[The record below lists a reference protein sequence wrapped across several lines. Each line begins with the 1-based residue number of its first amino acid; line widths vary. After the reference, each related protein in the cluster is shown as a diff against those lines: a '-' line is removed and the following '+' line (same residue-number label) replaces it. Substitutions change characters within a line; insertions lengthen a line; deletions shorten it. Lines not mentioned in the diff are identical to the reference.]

1 VHVNGPAKSLPFIPG
16 VRMQG
21 LTAGVLLK
29 EAHCELLRLMPE
41 GKGYK
46 EKWTVILAKC
56 TFGVL
61 DNLRARLGRDST
73 YSERQEVHA
82 RITAQSAGLQAAL
95 RAVKDGGDAP
105 GVEKG
110 VLAPHGGVLTIFH
123 SKDSAR
129 AVVPFE
135 KFVWADR
142 ENEAAMREHPLAAAI
157 LELREELGP
166 TAESSCVELAR
177 GFYSKMIQDGNG
189 MILWGRGYRFEIFDE
204 AGNDAFI
211 FERTA

>member
-1 VHVNGPAKSLPFIPG
+1 MD
-16 VRMQG
+16 R
-21 LTAGVLLK
+21 
-29 EAHCELLRLMPE
+29 
-41 GKGYK
+41 
-46 EKWTVILAKC
+46 ILAKC

-211 FERTA
+211 FEHGVSGRTVAADGRPAAGGGDIRENGRRRRGVGSGREGYLNYRVCT